1 MDETIRVYSPILT
14 EQSGVLQ
21 TIRGKHL
28 KPEEDLDDVIDE
40 DWDQDHTIEVK
51 REAEPDEII
60 EEMKEQERAERKRF
74 IMEELVHY
82 REPEQQPEPKKP
94 WRKETYLES
103 LQGVLEERRKKEADM
118 NFRHPWFN
126 LMYNWVIVV
135 LVVALFA
142 SFWWWGARIRKDN
155 REASI
160 RATAYAEFQAE
171 QDAKEEE
178 ARQAVLAAQKSEE
191 AIMKKNAE
199 LKAKVLY
206 GARNFEEKYGYTKAD
221 FLTLCQCIDNR
232 TAFYGMTVEEVVEQP
247 EQWVGYYAT
256 NPVVDKYYKIA
267 LESEQAK
274 QNRETKPTSA
284 DYVYAYYTDRG
295 IYLSNKYGDDR
306 GFGMWR
312 HE

>member
-1 MDETIRVYSPILT
+1 MDEAVRIYSPVGEL
-14 EQSGVLQ
+14 
-21 TIRGKHL
+21 GKHL
-28 KPEEDLDDVIDE
+28 RPEDIVE
-40 DWDQDHTIEVK
+40 EVK
-51 REAEPDEII
+51 QQEAED
-60 EEMKEQERAERKRF
+60 RKRF

-82 REPEQQPEPKKP
+82 KEPNPEPEPKKP
-94 WRKETYLES
+94 WKKETYLES
-103 LQGVLEERRKKEADM
+103 LQEVLEERRKKEADM

-126 LMYNWVIVV
+126 LMYNWIVIVA
-135 LVVALFA
+135 VVALFA
-142 SFWWWGARIRKDN
+142 SFWWWGAKIKKDN

-178 ARQAVLAAQKSEE
+178 QRLATLAAQQSEE

-199 LKAKVLY
+199 QKAKVLY

-232 TAFYGMTVEEVVEQP
+232 TAFYGMTVEEVVTQP
-247 EQWVGYYAT
+247 EQWVGYYDS

-267 LESEQAK
+267 LESEQEKAK
-274 QNRETKPTSA
+274 QETRPTSA